1 MRTLKMLKGFYI
13 AGINVMPAD
22 LDGIKVV
29 GILLVLGM
37 LFIIAWITGLIRI
50 VQKVILAPGDAAVNI
65 EAKIH
70 SVENALNAM
79 ITIDEDSK
87 VIAWNKRAEIMFG
100 WKETDVL
107 KRDLAEL
114 IIPIEYREMHK
125 AGIKRYIETGES
137 KIINSPAGTELKA
150 LKKDKTLLDIRLY
163 LCAWKNEAGFQFFGA
178 NIVDI
183 TKEKAVDAVLFKEIE
198 LYRQG
203 EVAGKC
209 GVAIFY
215 ILEDI
220 TVPSPGFCELFDMD
234 YKTTYNA
241 ADFIS
246 RIHHEDRILATT
258 AIANVIDTN
267 EGFDLHYRVV
277 KKDLSLIYVESK
289 AYAYERDEQGK
300 VLSLISY
307 LRNIEK
313 HER

>member
-1 MRTLKMLKGFYI
+1 MD
-13 AGINVMPAD
+13 GINVMPAD
-22 LDGIKVV
+22 LNGIKVI

-50 VQKVILAPGDAAVNI
+50 VQKVILTPSDAAINI
-65 EAKIH
+65 DAKLQAVH
-70 SVENALNAM
+70 NAINAM
-79 ITIDEDSK
+79 VTIDQDNK

-107 KRDLAEL
+107 KRDLSEL
-114 IIPIEYREMHK
+114 IIPIQYREMHR
-125 AGIKRYIETGES
+125 AGLKRYIETGVS
-137 KIINSPAGTELKA
+137 RIINTPSGIELKA

-183 TKEKAVDAVLFKEIE
+183 TKDKALDAVLFKELE

-220 TVPSPGFCELFDMD
+220 TIPSPGFCELFDME
-234 YKTTYNA
+234 YKTTYNN

-246 RIHHEDRILATT
+246 RIHHDDRILATN
-258 AIANVIDTN
+258 AISNIIDTN

-277 KKDLSLIYVESK
+277 RKDLSFISVEIK